1 MYVYVLHSEFTDKNG
16 LKKLGLTIHPVHRM
30 RQYDIGDAP
39 GVGLEKRY
47 EGLWLVN
54 AKNRQ
59 ELHDIEAAL
68 HTHFT
73 NCRQPR
79 ENGRSSEWFR
89 VTFQEVL
96 DYMTINPRVIRRI
109 SADEI
114 AAIEQQVRTPRTR
127 EDRIAEREERELSE
141 DQEDYL
147 LEPEILTLKQKF
159 LNTFL
164 PGKQFRRN
172 QDELWNEL
180 EKLATR
186 ELTEIYRGIIQ
197 WPTGT
202 GKTFALLMIIVILGD
217 KYNKQGRIFRGLLV
231 APKNDIFNTIIHHI
245 HKLSDFGI
253 TVCEGHNG
261 LLSSLHIPLNQ
272 SILVTAC
279 HAGLIDMM
287 MHLPPMN
294 LVHYDEVHRIGGD
307 EFFELLKG
315 RLLAWRTEF
324 LTGTSATPR
333 TANPAQHR
341 KISELFGDP
350 YTLLHKCD
358 IDDAIAEGWIAQP
371 RFSIHIVSKNKERA
385 ELIQQ
390 FLVTVRKCIEHK
402 KENRNWNGGKVIVYL
417 PLREEV
423 RDAVRLA
430 STVFPPEWKIFRAVE
445 DISVADDEEFVNEPA
460 DGLPR
465 ILFAC
470 ERYREGSDITG
481 LEMTGILMGNTIA
494 ANILIQIIGRALR
507 ADYKG
512 KEGWCCIFRP
522 SEEGTTEEDVLDQIL
537 LEITEI
543 LGRND
548 LPMTPKEI
556 RRMVETFFGTTTV
569 RDRLFSVEE
578 TVARVQA
585 IYERRIFQRG
595 NTREK
600 YECVREVNKELQ
612 LTSREE
618 YQKSTNLRTTFID
631 DPRSYFRDS
640 WSSWYHFLGIN
651 TSKFPPTKAEWVHLC
666 KEKHLLTWE
675 NYKNYDE
682 SDLPKNPSELYEDF
696 TNWDKEMGIE
706 EEVVW

>member
-1 MYVYVLHSEFTDKNG
+1 MYVYVIHSEFTDKNS

-68 HTHFT
+68 HTHFA

-96 DYMTINPRVIRRI
+96 DYMITNPHVIRRI

-114 AAIEQQVRTPRTR
+114 TTIEQQIRTTRTR
-127 EDRIAEREERELSE
+127 DDRIAEREERELIEAQDDS
-141 DQEDYL
+141 L
-147 LEPEILTLKQKF
+147 FEPEILTLKQKF

-172 QDELWNEL
+172 QDELWKEL
-180 EKLATR
+180 EILSTR

-202 GKTFALLMIIVILGD
+202 GKTYALLMIIVILAD
-217 KYNKQGRIFRGLLV
+217 KYSKQGHIFRGLLV

-245 HKLSDFGI
+245 HKLSEFGI

-261 LLSSLHIPLNQ
+261 LLSSLHIPPNQ

-279 HAGLIDMM
+279 HAGLTNTDMIM
-287 MHLPPMN
+287 RLPPMN

-315 RLLAWRTEF
+315 RLLAWKTEF

-358 IDDAIAEGWIAQP
+358 IDDAIAEEWIAQP

-385 ELIQQ
+385 DLIRQ
-390 FLVTVRKCIEHK
+390 FLNIVRQCIENK
-402 KENRNWNGGKVIVYL
+402 KEIGNWKGGKVIVYL

-423 RDAVRLA
+423 REAVRLA
-430 STVFPPEWKIFRAVE
+430 STVFPSEWKIFRAVE
-445 DISVADDEEFVNEPA
+445 DMSVADDKEFVNEPA

-481 LEMTGILMGNTIA
+481 IEMTGILMGNTIA

-556 RRMVETFFGTTTV
+556 RRMVETFFGDTTV
-569 RDRLFSVEE
+569 RDKLFSIEE

-585 IYERRIFQRG
+585 IYERR
-595 NTREK
+595 
-600 YECVREVNKELQ
+600 
-612 LTSREE
+612 E
-618 YQKSTNLRTTFID
+618 YQRNPCAETIRRQCIVRNITHTSEYNNVKEEMGWATAPWERMDLTPYAFFHPETNPICERTVLTNLLRAQNIYTTEAYKTWRTEQIELYPSVED
-631 DPRSYFRDS
+631 INDGYFRGTVNLQD
-640 WSSWYHFLGIN
+640 I
-651 TSKFPPTKAEWVHLC
+651 
-666 KEKHLLTWE
+666 
-675 NYKNYDE
+675 
-682 SDLPKNPSELYEDF
+682 LPQGNRRR
-696 TNWDKEMGIE
+696 
-706 EEVVW
+706 